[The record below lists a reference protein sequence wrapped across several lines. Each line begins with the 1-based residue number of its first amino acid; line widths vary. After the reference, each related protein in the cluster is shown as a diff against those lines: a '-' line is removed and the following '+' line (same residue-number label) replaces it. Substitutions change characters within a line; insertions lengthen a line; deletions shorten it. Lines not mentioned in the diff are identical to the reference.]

1 MEIKGSSFEPSNHV
15 TKSTPPIRQVRVPP
29 IVQSTPSPAPSPV
42 NSRIPQNSFSAL
54 SSRLPNLLALPGLQG
69 LGNLLD
75 QLGKSPNQ
83 LQVLSNML
91 NLPPNQ
97 VQLLE
102 LLMKQRQVQ
111 QQTKLSDNSR
121 IDWLVRS
128 LQSGFPNELDFT
140 LNTLLVMSVD
150 DNVGVM
156 PLSKVPHLVD
166 VLLAHVGVFN
176 RGIIAYIIIVSCIY
190 QYGPAVTLC

>member
-1 MEIKGSSFEPSNHV
+1 MEIKGSFFEPSDHM

-29 IVQSTPSPAPSPV
+29 VIQATPTPPAPSPV

-75 QLGKSPNQ
+75 QLGKAPNQ

-97 VQLLE
+97 IQLLE
-102 LLMKQRQVQ
+102 LLMRQRQVQ
-111 QQTKLSDNSR
+111 QQTKLSEDSR
-121 IDWLVRS
+121 IDWLIRS

-150 DNVGVM
+150 DSVGVM

-176 RGIIAYIIIVSCIY
+176 RGMYNIIVKLYLHVYYNSS
-190 QYGPAVTLC
+190 